1 MKLEL
6 FISRRLNLNRE
17 NGKGTSPSVY
27 IAIIGIALALTIMM
41 LSICIVLGF
50 KHEIRNKVM
59 GFDAHIT
66 VNPTDGYGD
75 GDDGTLINLTD
86 TLHDIIT
93 STLPIEQLTIT
104 FDQPGMLKTDENFK
118 GIVLRGVTDSFD
130 WSFLRNNLTIGE
142 IPNYKDESTKNQIVI
157 SQSTASALGLKLHD
171 KINVYFFHDNNIRAR
186 KLEIAGIY
194 DTHFSD
200 YDNIYTY
207 SSIALIQG
215 LHNVESTLGT
225 RIELR
230 IADTDDIDSA
240 TYKLQEALAKA
251 CYNGSLAKLYTVDN
265 VHRTGMIYFNWLA
278 LLDTNVVV
286 ILILMALVSGFTLV
300 SCLFILILE
309 RVNTIGIMK
318 AMGAT
323 DKQISRIFVYMA
335 ERLVVVGLIIGNI
348 IGLGFV
354 LIQSELHLV
363 SLDPEAYYIDYVPI
377 EINWL
382 YIILLNFGIIIAS
395 YTMLLLPARLVS
407 KISPATAIRYE

>member
-6 FISRRLNLNRE
+6 FISRRLNLNRD
-17 NGKGTSPSVY
+17 NGKSKSPSVY
-27 IAIIGIALALTIMM
+27 IAITGIALALTIMM

-75 GDDGTLINLTD
+75 GEDGTLINLTD

-93 STLPIEQLTIT
+93 TALPIKQLTIT
-104 FDQPGMLKTDENFK
+104 FDQPGMLKTDDNFK
-118 GIVLRGVTDSFD
+118 GLVLRGVTENFD
-130 WSFLRNNLTIGE
+130 WSFLQNNLTAGK

-157 SQSTASALGLKLHD
+157 SRSIASALGLNLHD

-186 KLEIAGIY
+186 KLEIVGIY

-200 YDNIYTY
+200 YDNIYAY

-215 LHNVESTLGT
+215 LHNVGPTFGT

-230 IADTDDIDSA
+230 IDDTDNIGTN

-251 CYNGSLAKLYTVDN
+251 CYNGNLAKLYTVDN

-323 DKQISRIFVYMA
+323 NKQISRIFVYMA
-335 ERLVVVGLIIGNI
+335 ERLVVIGLIIGNVV
-348 IGLGFV
+348 GLGFV
-354 LIQSELHLV
+354 IIQRKLHLV
-363 SLDPEAYYIDYVPI
+363 ILDPEAYYIDYVPI
-377 EINWL
+377 EINWW
-382 YIILLNFGIIIAS
+382 YIILLNFGILIAS